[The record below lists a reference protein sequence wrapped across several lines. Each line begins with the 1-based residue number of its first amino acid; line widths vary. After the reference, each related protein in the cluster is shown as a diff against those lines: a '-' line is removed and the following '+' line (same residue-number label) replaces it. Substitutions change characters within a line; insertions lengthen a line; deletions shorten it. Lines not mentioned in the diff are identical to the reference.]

1 MSNSFE
7 KMNSLIGDTTNM
19 SYEESK
25 EVDLKEMIRFVEVEN
40 LVLIERAIHEGLEEK
55 AGQEIE
61 DFSVKNGLSIEE
73 ITTLSNAV
81 NYVFENANNNGEDL
95 KVGVKYDVMVYTVP
109 VLNHYSA
116 FDDGIN
122 ISTSKIGIEFDNRK
136 EIQNT
141 IKWFKTTTIK
151 LDYYIMAIEFNPVDK
166 YDNKGNPNKTVRIV
180 VDEEALIKGFAI
192 MYKKDIKKVLDEL
205 IEKSEKALLKANEPA

>member
-1 MSNSFE
+1 MS
-7 KMNSLIGDTTNM
+7 NM
-19 SYEESK
+19 SYSKSK
-25 EVDLKEMIRFVEVEN
+25 EADLKEMIRFVEVEN
-40 LVLIERAIHEGLEEK
+40 LVLIERAIHTGLERK

-81 NYVFENANNNGEDL
+81 NYVLENANNNGEDL
-95 KVGVKYDVMVYTVP
+95 KVGVKYDIMVYTVP

-122 ISTSKIGIEFDNRK
+122 VRTCKIGIEFDSRK

-141 IKWFKTTTIK
+141 IKWFKTPTIK
-151 LDYYIMAIEFNPVDK
+151 LDYYILAMEFTPIEK
-166 YDNKGNPNKTVRIV
+166 YDNEGNLNKTVRIV
-180 VDEEALIKGFAI
+180 SDQEALIKGFAI
-192 MYKKDIKKVLDEL
+192 LYKRGIEKNLEEL
-205 IEKSEKALLKANEPA
+205 IEKSEKALLKANKPA